1 MEFEYDHMQVARSV
15 LEVENIGQCALRATN
30 SLGEDYYLVIRT
42 SLGKSYVFNYGP
54 IIPDLEILPNR
65 VFCSLERLDYNEAKL
80 CKYIA
85 R

>member
-30 SLGEDYYLVIRT
+30 GLGEDYYMVIRT
-42 SLGKSYVFNYGP
+42 SLGKSYIFTYGP
-54 IIPDLEILPNR
+54 IAPDLEGLPTR
-65 VFCSLERLDYNEAKL
+65 VSCLLERIDYNEAKL

-85 R
+85 H